1 MEQTILIPIDGTE
14 SVAETLL
21 YVRSISPKSK
31 DQSHIILMHVTP
43 SVDSVNAAVEIHP
56 NVDTI
61 HNELSSEGW
70 DVKRETRMGDP
81 VREII
86 KMAILLPATMIL
98 MSTHGRT
105 GIERIRE
112 GSVTEQVLKQ
122 SPCPVFILH
131 SSRPAPS
138 DKRTENLFK
147 RILVPLDGT
156 EASAAII
163 SCVERFAKM
172 HDSEVIIF
180 HDELEHAEYEE
191 EKAVI
196 KAKLQEQSVAL
207 ANNGLKVSLD
217 MTTYKKPIREILNRI
232 DELNIDLV
240 SMATHGTDGD
250 KIAMDESVTAEVIRH
265 SNCPLL
271 VWSAEPQCPTVN
283 D

>member
-14 SVAETLL
+14 SVEETLL

-31 DQSHIILMHVTP
+31 VDTRIVLMHVTP

-56 NVDTI
+56 NVNAISDALQYEDW
-61 HNELSSEGW
+61 N
-70 DVKRETRMGDP
+70 VARETRIGDP

-98 MSTHGRT
+98 MSTHGRS
-105 GIERIRE
+105 GLERIRE

-131 SSRPAPS
+131 STKPEPA
-138 DKRTENLFK
+138 DRRTEDLFK

-156 EASAAII
+156 DASAAIL
-163 SCVERFAKM
+163 SCVERFAKL
-172 HDSEVIIF
+172 HDSEIVIF
-180 HDELEHAEYEE
+180 HDELDHAEYEE
-191 EKAVI
+191 EKAAI
-196 KAKLQEQSVAL
+196 KAKLQEHSVAL
-207 ANNGLKVSLD
+207 ANAGLKVSLD
-217 MTTYKKPIREILNRI
+217 MTTYKRPIREILDRI
-232 DELNIDLV
+232 DNLNIDLV
-240 SMATHGTDGD
+240 SMATHGNDGD
-250 KIAMDESVTAEVIRH
+250 KIAMDESVTAEVVRH

-283 D
+283 E